1 MSQPDAI
8 AEAIMWM
15 TRRTEEDM
23 LMNPHLEELEG
34 RLFIKIQERQLNSTQ
49 GDAEM
54 SSYKKHLAMEL
65 LQAVSKVTKMFGI
78 DQ

>member
-8 AEAIMWM
+8 TETVMWM

-34 RLFIKIQERQLNSTQ
+34 RLLLKIQERQLNCAQ
-49 GDAEM
+49 GDAEL